1 MHGTFGCGKVNLY
14 SELQE
19 AVTKGCFQSLTEQ
32 VGDDLFHH

>member
-1 MHGTFGCGKVNLY
+1 MHGTYGCGKVNLC

-19 AVTKGCFQSLTEQ
+19 AVTKESFQSLTEQ